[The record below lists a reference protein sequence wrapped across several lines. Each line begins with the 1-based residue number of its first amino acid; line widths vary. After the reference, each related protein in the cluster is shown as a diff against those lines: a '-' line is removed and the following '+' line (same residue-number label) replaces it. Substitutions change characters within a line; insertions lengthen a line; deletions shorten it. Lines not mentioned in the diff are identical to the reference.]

1 MKRRLF
7 FVAIVTLLIG
17 AQVQFVA
24 LADGDTTTS
33 GNSIVEQIG
42 CDVSTPNSDGS
53 ITVSNPC
60 QINDFINLF
69 VYLSKWGMSI
79 LAMLA
84 TLMMV
89 YGGFQFVIAGGRP
102 SKVDE
107 GKRVILGTLVGTT
120 IALTGYIIIN
130 TAFAAISGTKIASQN
145 PFGVVS
151 SVFDNKN
158 NRNIIIQGQTKPLI
172 QPFTGSTPSSGGTT
186 GGTIPSDLAAC
197 RKSGSTWDFT
207 CTAGNFQVYCA
218 DPATGATP
226 ITSIQTKLEAKGC
239 FCGGH
244 DGCYGPN
251 TVKCVRQF
259 QIANALP
266 PSGVVDATT
275 QDRIDN
281 GTTGCATEA
290 ATLAAK
296 LPDTEL
302 STSATAGEGCC
313 VVRSGVTDLYC
324 VDGISTRACGAL
336 GADSQF
342 INSKCGTAA
351 GTSIRCGFC
360 SDTSS
365 PTVASG
371 VCSNNT
377 SKSCAKN
384 SECPGGRCS
393 ASSCFSYVSPYWC
406 SNNTSGGTAPT
417 FNFGACDGRC
427 ASCVRTLLPSF

>member
-7 FVAIVTLLIG
+7 FVALLAVLIG
-17 AQVQFVA
+17 TQVQFVA
-24 LADGDTTTS
+24 RADGDTATS
-33 GNSIVEQIG
+33 GSSIVEQIG
-42 CDVSTPNSDGS
+42 CDVSTVAADGS
-53 ITVSNPC
+53 VTINRAC

-84 TLMMV
+84 TLMMI
-89 YGGFQFVIAGGRP
+89 YGGFSFLIAGGRA

-107 GKRVILGTLVGTT
+107 GKRVILGTIIGTS

-130 TAFAAISGTKIASQN
+130 TTFAAVSGTKITSNN

-151 SVFDNKN
+151 SVFKN
-158 NRNIIIQGQTKPLI
+158 RSAVINGQTTPLEKPFAGSK
-172 QPFTGSTPSSGGTT
+172 PNSGSTGGGTT
-186 GGTIPSDLAAC
+186 SNLPSC
-197 RKSGSTWDFT
+197 RQPGSSWDFT
-207 CTAGNFQVYCA
+207 CTAGNLQVHCA

-226 ITSIQTKLEAKGC
+226 IVSIQTKLEAKGC
-239 FCGGH
+239 FCGGN
-244 DGCYGPN
+244 DGCYGKG

-259 QIANALP
+259 QIANKLP

-281 GTTGCATEA
+281 GTTGCTTEA

-302 STSATAGEGCC
+302 STTASGGEGCC
-313 VVRSGVTDLYC
+313 VVNNGSNDLYC
-324 VDGISTRACGAL
+324 VDGVSTRACGAL
-336 GADSQF
+336 GANNTFVSG
-342 INSKCGTAA
+342 KCGLAT
-351 GTSIRCGFC
+351 GTVGKCGFC
-360 SDTSS
+360 SNTAS
-365 PTVASG
+365 PTVSTG
-371 VCSNNT
+371 T
-377 SKSCAKN
+377 
-384 SECPGGRCS
+384 
-393 ASSCFSYVSPYWC
+393 SCFSYASPYWC

-427 ASCVRTLLPSF
+427 ASCAHSLLPSF